1 MKNPRYITKEQQKE
15 LESLAYWIADL
26 NYIKERHGKDDP
38 ELEKC
43 RKTIDF
49 IFSRLDELKTPFS
62 IQNNVICFF
71 EEWRNYKEIYF
82 STFLKDNNI
91 IVK

>member
-38 ELEKC
+38 ELETC

-49 IFSRLDELKTPFS
+49 IFSRLDELETPFS

-71 EEWRNYKEIYF
+71 EDWRNYKEIYF